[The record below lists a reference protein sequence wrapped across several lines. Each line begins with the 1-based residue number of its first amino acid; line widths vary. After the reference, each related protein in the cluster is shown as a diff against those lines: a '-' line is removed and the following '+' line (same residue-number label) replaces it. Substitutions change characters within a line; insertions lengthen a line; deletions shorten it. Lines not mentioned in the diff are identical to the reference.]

1 MSDDKSKM
9 PSGDRVTGKVE
20 VNDIYRFVA
29 TKINEAL
36 LEVESL
42 VILGQLIHNDVDY
55 FVDSEVVDELE
66 DTLNRVDKNRLKY
79 EHGISSAVD
88 NVYFLEQHPLFFPPD
103 DEQDDD

>member
-1 MSDDKSKM
+1 MSDDKGKM
-9 PSGDRVTGKVE
+9 PPGGEAAGKVQ
-20 VNDIYRFVA
+20 VNDIYRFVS

-66 DTLNRVDKNRLKY
+66 GTLNRVDRNRLKY
-79 EHGISSAVD
+79 EHGISSDVD
-88 NVYFLEQHPLFFPPD
+88 NVFFLEQHPFFFPTK